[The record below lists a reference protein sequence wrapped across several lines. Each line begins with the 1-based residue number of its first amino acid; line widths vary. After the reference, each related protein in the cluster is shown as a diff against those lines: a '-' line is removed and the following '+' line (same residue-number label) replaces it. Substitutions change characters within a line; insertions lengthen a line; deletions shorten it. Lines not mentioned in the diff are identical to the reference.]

1 MLAKHRLR
9 GGDGD
14 MRRSNISVFVLLGTA
29 SLLSRFVAPAFADC
43 QVISATHGG
52 HWKGEALSMSR
63 ALAARSTNELR
74 VQKGWHSVTMS
85 AYQVKPNP
93 FWKMVRPEVSTD
105 VIVGS
110 FITAHTYTTCFTG
123 VVVPYVCTSGSKVC
137 GN

>member
-1 MLAKHRLR
+1 
-9 GGDGD
+9 
-14 MRRSNISVFVLLGTA
+14 MRRSKISVFVLGAA
-29 SLLSRFVAPAFADC
+29 SLLPHLVAPAYAEC

-52 HWKGEALSMSR
+52 HWKGEALSMSQ

-74 VQKGWHSVTMS
+74 AQKGWHSVTMS
-85 AYQVKPNP
+85 AYQVKPDP
-93 FWKMVRPEVSTD
+93 FWKMVRPEVPNS

-110 FITAHTYTTCFTG
+110 FVTARTYTTCFTG